1 MSLTKLMS
9 FVAILISVVLYWTTA
24 NVCRYNFAI
33 DKKTNLLNILSEEID
48 PSIGKAKVY
57 YYKELNCSSVD
68 WSFDYNR
75 VIKNLEVVSVI
86 VYQQLT
92 TDIRGRSLEKINL
105 LKVFSP

>member
-1 MSLTKLMS
+1 MQQKHKQST
-9 FVAILISVVLYWTTA
+9 VCTTA

-33 DKKTNLLNILSEEID
+33 DKKTNILNVLSEEID

-92 TDIRGRSLEKINL
+92 TDIRGRSLE
-105 LKVFSP
+105 

>member
-33 DKKTNLLNILSEEID
+33 DKKTNILNVLSEEID

-75 VIKNLEVVSVI
+75 VIKNLEVVYVI

-92 TDIRGRSLEKINL
+92 TDIRGRSLE
-105 LKVFSP
+105 

>member
-75 VIKNLEVVSVI
+75 VIKNLVVISVI
-86 VYQQLT
+86 IYQQLT
-92 TDIRGRSLEKINL
+92 TDIRGRSLE
-105 LKVFSP
+105 

>member
-33 DKKTNLLNILSEEID
+33 DKKTNILNVLSEEID

-57 YYKELNCSSVD
+57 YYKELNCSGMARVD
-68 WSFDYNR
+68 FLYGKT
-75 VIKNLEVVSVI
+75 IKRNAALEPEIDDVSSI
-86 VYQQLT
+86 
-92 TDIRGRSLEKINL
+92 
-105 LKVFSP
+105 

>member
-9 FVAILISVVLYWTTA
+9 LVAILISVLLYWTTA

-33 DKKTNLLNILSEEID
+33 DKKTKLLNILSEEID

-75 VIKNLEVVSVI
+75 VIKNLEVISVI

-92 TDIRGRSLEKINL
+92 TDIRGRSLE
-105 LKVFSP
+105 